1 MSNMTI
7 QELQQKLENV
17 DQLLALLVRVV
28 DEKMPTLSREI
39 DTIVGTIKGGFNTTR
54 LTEQVQTSI
63 NTALNESDYGSL
75 ITAMHSIKLQLTA
88 EIKDWK
94 RETEAYRETSKI
106 KLIAISG
113 LSGVALGVLLT
124 MLSSN
129 SSNEYRNILTKLENQ
144 PTCNLSPAETG
155 LTKTKKHNN

>member
-1 MSNMTI
+1 MSNITI

-17 DQLLALLVRVV
+17 ETLIGLLVRVV

-39 DTIVGTIKGGFNTTR
+39 EKIVGTIQGGFNTTR

-63 NTALNESDYGSL
+63 NSALNESDYGSL
-75 ITAMHSIKLQLTA
+75 MSAMHSVKIQLTA

-94 RETEAYRETSKI
+94 RETEAYQETSKI

-144 PTCNLSPAETG
+144 PTCNLSQAETG
-155 LTKTKKHNN
+155 LTKTKKYNN

>member
-1 MSNMTI
+1 MSNITI

-17 DQLLALLVRVV
+17 ETLIGLLVRVV

-39 DTIVGTIKGGFNTTR
+39 EKIVGTIQGGFNTTR

-63 NTALNESDYGSL
+63 NSALNESDYGSL
-75 ITAMHSIKLQLTA
+75 MSAMHSVKIQLTA

-94 RETEAYRETSKI
+94 RETEAYQETSKI

-144 PTCNLSPAETG
+144 PNCNLAQAETG
-155 LTKTKKHNN
+155 LTKTKKYNN

>member
-28 DEKMPTLSREI
+28 DEKIPTLSREI
-39 DTIVGTIKGGFNTTR
+39 ATIVGTINGGFNTTR
-54 LTEQVQTSI
+54 LTDQVQTSI
-63 NTALNESDYGSL
+63 NTALNDSDYGSL

-94 RETEAYRETSKI
+94 HETEAYRETSKI

-113 LSGVALGVLLT
+113 LAGIVLGVFLT
-124 MLSSN
+124 TLSSN
-129 SSNEYRNILTKLENQ
+129 TSKEYRDILAKLENP
-144 PTCNLSPAETG
+144 PTCNLPQVETG
-155 LTKTKKHNN
+155 LTRTKKHNN